1 MEYSLLNLYITVILV
16 IKAIFLFRILQLSY
30 FRFFKPKDKK
40 MIAYVTEK
48 KEQLDNYFL
57 LLTFGLMIY
66 LFRLRNKNDVVIKGH
81 EKMILFAC
89 GCIGLLHQL
98 QKMYDF

>member
-48 KEQLDNYFL
+48 KEQVAN
-57 LLTFGLMIY
+57 
-66 LFRLRNKNDVVIKGH
+66 
-81 EKMILFAC
+81 A
-89 GCIGLLHQL
+89 
-98 QKMYDF
+98 

>member
-16 IKAIFLFRILQLSY
+16 IKAIFLFRIIQLSY

-40 MIAYVTEK
+40 MIAYVAEK
-48 KEQLDNYFL
+48 KEQVDNYFL